1 VDASLAPYHQHHQEL
16 LRLARE
22 HESRLA
28 PALVRSHPD
37 LCLAASQRLVASAKA
52 YLSMENAVLFP
63 ALLEAVDTDIQ
74 AAARGLEAGLGDLK
88 MRLRQFNHHWT
99 HPETI
104 RQVPEAFIEA
114 SQDLLRTLRQR
125 IDLEEARLFPLVE
138 RA

>member
-28 PALVRSHPD
+28 PTLVRSHPD
-37 LCLAASQRLVASAKA
+37 LCLAGVQRLVASAKA
-52 YLSMENAVLFP
+52 HLSMENAVLFP
-63 ALLEAVDTDIQ
+63 ALLGAVDADVQ
-74 AAARGLEAGLGDLK
+74 AAARGLEASLDDLK
-88 MRLRQFNHHWT
+88 ARLRQFNHHWT
-99 HPETI
+99 NAETI
-104 RQVPEAFIEA
+104 RHAPEAFIGA
-114 SQDLLRTLRQR
+114 SRDLLRVLRMR